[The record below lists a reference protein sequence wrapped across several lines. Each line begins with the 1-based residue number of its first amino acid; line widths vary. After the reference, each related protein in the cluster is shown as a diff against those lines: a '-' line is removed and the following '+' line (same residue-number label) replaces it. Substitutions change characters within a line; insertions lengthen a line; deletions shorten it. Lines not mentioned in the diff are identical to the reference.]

1 MKFCWDGSQL
11 SSTETKN
18 WEKLKITKSD
28 WLDPLFQDMYQT
40 KSLLQSQ
47 FVVKKA
53 SFTIGSIKHI
63 ANQLNAR
70 KLGRIESSFLYQ
82 KTCIAYTYNLP
93 HWHFSQLHRK
103 KFLIF
108 LGFVNKSNT
117 DNFPSDYMSC
127 PIDATQCGHQG
138 CKINWIFQWQ
148 LSRFNLNT
156 NNRKWK
162 SGRWDIS
169 RWVDGL

>member
-1 MKFCWDGSQL
+1 MPL
-11 SSTETKN
+11 SWAELNWVKKLRKIKN
-18 WEKLKITKSD
+18 YQK
-28 WLDPLFQDMYQT
+28 WLAWSPLSGYVT

-53 SFTIGSIKHI
+53 SLPIGSIKHI

-70 KLGRIESSFLYQ
+70 KLGWIESSFLYQ
-82 KTCIAYTYNLP
+82 KTRIAYTYNLP

-103 KFLIF
+103 NFLIF

-169 RWVDGL
+169 RWVDRL